1 MGNREVP
8 WIEILGTGA
17 DLGGARAKAR
27 PGKEGGSGGKTGFP
41 PPTGGG
47 GGGGGTL
54 FPPPA
59 TEPKAEEAA

>member
-1 MGNREVP
+1 VSGCVEGVMGNREVP

-27 PGKEGGSGGKTGFP
+27 PGKEGGSWGKPGFP
-41 PPTGGG
+41 H
-47 GGGGGTL
+47 
-54 FPPPA
+54 A